1 MLSKKFV
8 KSRQVAKLTF
18 EVDFAAHASQ
28 VEVVGEFN
36 GWQPQPLSQGKAGIY
51 KLTLEAPS
59 GRAYQYRYRID
70 GAWANEQG
78 ADGYVANPFG
88 GYNSVVQC

>member
-1 MLSKKFV
+1 MLSKKFI
-8 KSRQVAKLTF
+8 KSRNVAKLTF
-18 EVDFAAHASQ
+18 EVDFAPTARQ
-28 VEVVGEFN
+28 VELVGEFN
-36 GWQPQPLSQGKAGIY
+36 DWQPQPLSQSKGGPY

-59 GRAYQYRYRID
+59 GRSYQYRYRID

>member
-8 KSRQVAKLTF
+8 KSRNVAKLTF
-18 EVDFAAHASQ
+18 EVDFAPDAKQ
-28 VEVVGEFN
+28 VELIGEFN
-36 GWQPQPLSQGKAGIY
+36 GWQPQALNQSKGGPH
-51 KLTLEAPS
+51 KLTLEAPT
-59 GRAYQYRYRID
+59 GRAYEYRYRID